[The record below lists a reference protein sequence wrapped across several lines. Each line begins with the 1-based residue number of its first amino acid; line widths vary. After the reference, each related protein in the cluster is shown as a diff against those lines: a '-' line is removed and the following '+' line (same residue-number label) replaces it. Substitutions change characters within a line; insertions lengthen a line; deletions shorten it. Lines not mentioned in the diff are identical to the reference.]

1 MRIDEVSGVRMINK
15 VALKKSLLTSL
26 DHEINEA
33 LKAARQAQET
43 AAHKD
48 NQPEN
53 QYDTLSLEAAYLAH
67 GQSERILKLQQERL
81 LLEKWLAPE
90 FDSEAVIGTGALVTL
105 MNEENMQ
112 RLIWITPCSS
122 RLLDQQI
129 QAVSSETPLAKRLAG
144 LGIDDEVVLPLRQ
157 REELWCVESIQ

>member
-1 MRIDEVSGVRMINK
+1 MINK

-26 DHEINEA
+26 DQEIDEA

-90 FDSEAVIGTGALVTL
+90 FDSNAVIGIGALVTL
-105 MNEENMQ
+105 INEDNTQ
-112 RLIWITPCSS
+112 RLIWITPCGS

-129 QAVSSETPLAKRLAG
+129 QAVSSETPLAKRLTG
-144 LGIDDEVVLPLRQ
+144 LGVDDEVVLPLRQ
-157 REELWCVESIQ
+157 REELWCIESIQ